1 MIRAKTP
8 LKITSLDLSNKGLTE
23 IPNEIFDCLNL
34 KKLFLSNNNLT
45 QIPKKIDLLSK
56 LEILDISKN
65 NLKQLHAG
73 LFNLK
78 YLKTLVL
85 SRNQIKSIPK
95 QIKDLKYLK
104 ILILNHNKIK
114 DIGGICILP
123 NLIRIDISNNE
134 IESFKWLHNCS
145 SVEDLWLSNN
155 PAKDFSIQ
163 DIKTLQK
170 KKLKRCFIFSNSDVP
185 NASNQE
191 YVKYSKIK
199 GNILKSRGYQN
210 LILQPKI
217 ENMPNVNIIKKKPLQ
232 IFISYSHADRK
243 WLDRLKTHLRVLEKE
258 GLVFDLWDDTRLRTG
273 DNWKHEIEQ
282 SLNNSSIA
290 ILLVSTDFLASDFV
304 RKEEIPALLKNA
316 FDKGTKIL
324 PMVVSPCRFLKTVE
338 ISIYQSVNPPNQ
350 SLAKCSEV
358 EQEEFFIKLMDDIED
373 YIR

>member
-1 MIRAKTP
+1 M
-8 LKITSLDLSNKGLTE
+8 
-23 IPNEIFDCLNL
+23 
-34 KKLFLSNNNLT
+34 
-45 QIPKKIDLLSK
+45 
-56 LEILDISKN
+56 LDISNN

-73 LFNLK
+73 LFNLR
-78 YLKTLVL
+78 YLKILVL

-114 DIGGICILP
+114 DIGDISILP
-123 NLIRIDISNNE
+123 NLIRINVSNNE

-155 PAKDFSIQ
+155 AAKDFSIQ

-185 NASNQE
+185 DASNQE

-199 GNILKSRGYQN
+199 GNILKNRVYQN
-210 LILQPKI
+210 LMLQPKI
-217 ENMPNVNIIKKKPLQ
+217 ENMPKVNIVKKKSSQ
-232 IFISYSHADRK
+232 IFISYSHVDGK

-273 DNWKHEIEQ
+273 DNWRQEIEQ

-324 PMVVSPCRFLKTVE
+324 PMVVSPCRFLKTEE

-350 SLAKCSEV
+350 SLEKCSKV

-373 YIR
+373 CIK